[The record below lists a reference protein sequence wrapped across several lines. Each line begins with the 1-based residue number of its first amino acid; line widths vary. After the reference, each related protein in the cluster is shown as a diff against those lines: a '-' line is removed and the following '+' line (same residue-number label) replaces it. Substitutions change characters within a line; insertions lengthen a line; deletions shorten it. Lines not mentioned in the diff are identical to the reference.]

1 MTDMLN
7 TPAGGRSLTTD
18 EQALLN
24 RFLDDNRLFLGP
36 DPDILRNNRL
46 EPRSAEEER
55 VLSGDVDLHKFNL
68 VRGRLIA
75 ALNESFTMIEQ
86 MGAAPGAKWSDCV
99 TSMHTLSGDMAMI
112 GDRGVT
118 GFAAVCMCPVKFV
131 RKYWMDDPSVG
142 VREGDAFI
150 HNDARYG
157 NIHNTDQSLI
167 TPYFHNGEMICWLST
182 TIHEGENGATEPGGM
197 PASAESRFDEG
208 LKMSPFK
215 IVENWQIKRDILTF
229 LQNSVR
235 DPKLQA
241 EDIKVKL
248 HALMRMRDRVDAVIA
263 EFGKDSVVGAL
274 RKTLE
279 DTAEE
284 TRRRIRE
291 LPDGT
296 VRTTSWLDSTL
307 REHALM
313 KINIAVHVK
322 GDEMT
327 WDLRGTAP
335 ELANRSINNA
345 YASGVVAIVTGM
357 LQYVWPDMPRNQGML
372 DPMRVITD
380 RNSLV
385 DPSNDAPNAMSL
397 LPLFRQTTTSA
408 EIMAK
413 FSFSVPQRYTAIA
426 AATYNQP
433 ATFIYGGLTQ
443 HLEQTGNFCADI
455 NGCGGGARYDRD
467 GEHALS
473 PCFAAMCDTG
483 EHELAEEEM
492 PFVRLVAQKLTKDRM
507 GHGKYR
513 GGLGYEQMMTVRE
526 TAFWGFMTGVC
537 GSKHVSA
544 YGLFGG
550 YGCPA
555 YPLAKIKG
563 VNIFQ
568 TLGTTPEKLN
578 FDMVEM
584 MNKADIDGAN
594 YIVQD
599 AGMAFEVCNEGEVY
613 MICQGSGGG
622 YGDVLE
628 REPALVMKDIEESL
642 ISADYAHQI
651 YHVVF
656 DETTLVVDEEAT
668 EAARAAECQARIQR
682 GRPYKEFVKDWIS
695 EGPAADLP
703 YFGSWGDNSKI
714 IATPTPG
721 VRQVMDA
728 DKLQGVMMPDPAQ
741 VKIGQLQARVAEL
754 QRQLEAAAR

>member
-1 MTDMLN
+1 MNDIH
-7 TPAGGRSLTTD
+7 TPAAIGSRALSD
-18 EQALLN
+18 KEQGLLN
-24 RFLDDNRLFLGP
+24 KFLDDNRLFLGP
-36 DPDILRNNRL
+36 DPAILRNNKL
-46 EPRSAEEER
+46 EPRTDDEER
-55 VLSGDVDLHKFNL
+55 VLSGGLDNHRLSL
-68 VRGRLIA
+68 VRGRLTS

-99 TSMHTLSGDMAMI
+99 TSMHTYSGDLAMI
-112 GDRGVT
+112 GDRGVA

-131 RKYWMDDPSVG
+131 KKYWMDDPTVG
-142 VREGDAFI
+142 VRDGDGFI

-157 NIHNTDQSLI
+157 NIHNTDQSLLM
-167 TPYFHNGEMICWLST
+167 PYFHEGKILCWLSS

-197 PASAESRFDEG
+197 PATAESRFDEG
-208 LKMSPFK
+208 LKMPPLK

-241 EDIKVKL
+241 EDVKVKL
-248 HALMRMRDRVDAVIA
+248 HAVMRMRDRLNSVIEEFGADDVIA
-263 EFGKDSVVGAL
+263 VL

-279 DTAEE
+279 DTAAE
-284 TRRRIRE
+284 TRRRIAE

-296 VRTTSWLDSTL
+296 VRTASWLDSTL

-313 KINIAVHVK
+313 KISIAVHVK
-322 GDEMT
+322 GDRMT
-327 WDLRGTAP
+327 WDWRGTSP
-335 ELANRSINNA
+335 EMANRSINNT
-345 YASGVVAIVTGM
+345 YAAGVVAIVTGM
-357 LQYVWPDMPRNQGML
+357 LQYVWPDLPRNQGML
-372 DPMRVITD
+372 DPMDIISD

-385 DPSNDAPNAMSL
+385 DPSNEAPNAMSL
-397 LPLFRQTTTSA
+397 LPLFRQTTTPA

-413 FSFSVPQRYTAIA
+413 FSFSVPRRYTAIA

-443 HLEQTGNFCADI
+443 HMEQTGNFCADI

-483 EHELAEEEM
+483 EMELAEEEL
-492 PFVRLVAQKLTKDRM
+492 PFVRLVGQTLTKDRM

-513 GGLGYEQMMTVRE
+513 GGVGYEQMMTVRE
-526 TAFWGFMTGVC
+526 TLFWGFMTGQC
-537 GSKHVSA
+537 GAKHVSA

-563 VNIFQ
+563 ANVFKVLDQ
-568 TLGTTPEKLN
+568 DPDKFS
-578 FDMVEM
+578 FDMVTL
-584 MNKADIDGAN
+584 MNTPTIEGAD

-599 AGMAFEVCNEGEVY
+599 AGMAFEVCAEGEVY

-628 REPALVMKDIEESL
+628 RDPALVMKDVEESL
-642 ISADYAHQI
+642 LSPDYAREI
-651 YHVVF
+651 YKVVF
-656 DETTLVVDEEAT
+656 DESSLVCDAEAT
-668 EAARAAECQARIQR
+668 EKARAAEHADRKQR
-682 GRPYKEFVKDWIS
+682 GKPFKEFMNTWIT
-695 EGPAADLP
+695 EGPAENLP
-703 YFGSWGDNSKI
+703 YFGSWGDRGKI
-714 IATPTPG
+714 IATPAPG
-721 VRQVMDA
+721 MRSVMDA
-728 DKLQGVMMPDPAQ
+728 DKLQGIMMPNPNA
-741 VKIGQLQARVAEL
+741 VKIGMLQARIAEL
-754 QRQLEAAAR
+754 EARLNGAG

>member
-1 MTDMLN
+1 MNNPQITAEAAPRVLSD
-7 TPAGGRSLTTD
+7 S
-18 EQALLN
+18 EQTLLN
-24 RFLDDNRLFLGP
+24 KFLDDNRLFYGP
-36 DPDILRNNRL
+36 DPEIIRNNRL
-46 EPRSAEEER
+46 EPRTPDEER
-55 VLSGDVDLHKFNL
+55 VLSGELDNQKLSM
-68 VRGRLIA
+68 VRGRLVA
-75 ALNESFTMIEQ
+75 SLNESFTMIEQ

-99 TSMHTLSGDMAMI
+99 TSIHTLSGDLAMI
-112 GDRGVT
+112 GDRGVA

-131 RKYWMDDPSVG
+131 KKYWMNDPTVG
-142 VREGDAFI
+142 VRDGDGFI

-167 TPYFHNGEMICWLST
+167 MPFFHQGELLCWLST

-197 PASAESRFDEG
+197 PATAESRFDEG
-208 LKMSPFK
+208 LKMPPFK

-235 DPKLQA
+235 DPKLQG

-248 HALMRMRDRVDAVIA
+248 HALMRMRERIESAIE
-263 EFGKDSVVGAL
+263 EFGKDALIAAL

-279 DTAEE
+279 DTANEV
-284 TRRRIRE
+284 RRRISE

-296 VRTTSWLDSTL
+296 VRTASWLDSTL

-313 KINIAVHVK
+313 KVCIAVHVK
-322 GDEMT
+322 GDVMT
-327 WDLRGTAP
+327 WDSRGTAP
-335 ELANRSINNA
+335 ELANRAINNA

-357 LQYVWPDMPRNQGML
+357 LQYVWPDLPRNQGML
-372 DPMRVITD
+372 DPMRILSD

-397 LPLFRQTTTSA
+397 LPLFRQTTMPA
-408 EIMAK
+408 AIMAK
-413 FSFSVPQRYTAIA
+413 FSFSVPQRYTALA
-426 AATYNQP
+426 ACTYNQP

-443 HLEQTGNFCADI
+443 HMEQTGNFCADI
-455 NGCGGGARYDRD
+455 NGCGAGARYDRD

-483 EHELAEEEM
+483 EHELAEEEL

-513 GGLGYEQMMTVRE
+513 GGVGYEQMMSVRE
-526 TAFWGFMTGVC
+526 SLFWGFMTGQC
-537 GSKHVSA
+537 GAKHVSA

-563 VNIFQ
+563 VNVFK
-568 TLGTTPEKLN
+568 TLETTPEKFK
-578 FDMVEM
+578 FDMVEL
-584 MNKADIDGAN
+584 MNKPTIEGAQ
-594 YIVQD
+594 YTVQD
-599 AGMAFEVCNEGEVY
+599 AGMAFEICNEGEVY

-628 REPALVMKDIEESL
+628 REPALVMKDIDEEL
-642 ISADYAHQI
+642 ISPDYAKQI

-656 DETTLVVDEEAT
+656 DPMTLVVDEEAT
-668 EAARAAECQARIQR
+668 ETARQVEREARKQR
-682 GRPYKEFVKDWIS
+682 GKPYKEFVKTWITD
-695 EGPAADLP
+695 GPAEDLP
-703 YFGSWGDNSKI
+703 YFGSWDDPSKI
-714 IATPTPG
+714 IATPAPG
-721 VRQVMDA
+721 MRTVMDA
-728 DKLQGVMMPDPAQ
+728 NQIRGVMMPDPGMI
-741 VKIGQLQARVAEL
+741 KIAGLQARVAEL
-754 QRQLEAAAR
+754 EAQLKQAS